1 MTEFK
6 SQRIKTALKDR
17 LKKKGMTYEELAE
30 HLEVSVPTVKRYLG
44 PEELTVSRLLQICE
58 VVDLELEELA
68 KIIEVGGQ
76 QDERFTDEQDKFLA
90 KNPKHFAYFM
100 RLCEGLT
107 PSQIAEKYGLT
118 QRSTDKYLIGLE
130 RAELIRV
137 TGRMRVKPAFK
148 RTPSLGRG
156 ALAKAYFESFI
167 MTASRLFIEL
177 IHQSFLRKEPG
188 LPERSVRYAVQGTK
202 MSKAS
207 YLKWQ
212 QELEKIMRAIQ
223 ETSSIEEKTL
233 PESEL
238 ETAVFVLAHAFVDSK
253 NPVLKP
259 LDETFG
265 EISNFN

>member
-6 SQRIKTALKDR
+6 SQRIKAALKER
-17 LKKKGMTYEELAE
+17 LKKRGLTYEDLAE

-44 PEELTVSRLLQICE
+44 PEEMTVSRLLQICE
-58 VVDLELEELA
+58 FVDLELEELA
-68 KIIEVGGQ
+68 KVIEVGGLEE
-76 QDERFTDEQDKFLA
+76 ERFSDEQDKFLA
-90 KNPKHFAYFM
+90 KNPRYFAYFM
-100 RLCEGLT
+100 RLCEGLS
-107 PSQIAEKYGLT
+107 PAQIAEKHNLT

-130 RAELIRV
+130 KVDLIRV

-156 ALAKAYFESFI
+156 ALAKVYFENFI
-167 MTASRLFIEL
+167 NTASRLFIDL
-177 IHQSFLRKEPG
+177 IHQSFLKKEAGPK
-188 LPERSVRYAVQGTK
+188 ERSIRYAVQGTK

-212 QELEKIMRAIQ
+212 QELEKNMRAIQ

-238 ETAVFVLAHAFVDSK
+238 ETAVFVLAHALVETD
-253 NPVLKP
+253 NPILKP
-259 LDETFG
+259 LNNTFG
-265 EISNFN
+265 EISNL

>member
-1 MTEFK
+1 MREFK

-17 LKKKGMTYEELAE
+17 LKKRGMTYGELAE

-44 PEELTVSRLLQICE
+44 QEELTVSRLLQICE
-58 VVDLELEELA
+58 VVDLELEDLA
-68 KIIEVGGQ
+68 RIIQVGGH
-76 QDERFTDEQDKFLA
+76 QDERFTEEQDKFLA
-90 KNPKHFAYFM
+90 KNPKYFAYFM

-223 ETSSIEEKTL
+223 ETSSIEEKAL
-233 PESEL
+233 PESDL
-238 ETAVFVLAHAFVDSK
+238 ETAVFVLAHAFVESK